1 MMMARINGRGRSMRA
16 GVSILLLMAVSAPAS
31 AQQLIALAELQG
43 KIMQATALS
52 DRVMRRDG
60 RQFPEQ
66 YQTDWKIIFEPGDT
80 IDVTFIGTSST
91 ARGKVQSPI
100 DRWRPKLEQP
110 RETPTRGGGHMIWI
124 FDNGAL
130 NFLRTYEG
138 GAMKASFTFARGGE
152 VPTCAASVLW
162 LREVGVSAIILKSFV
177 DNARLEILSS
187 KQASSRCQVTTPNAS
202 TTQ

>member
-1 MMMARINGRGRSMRA
+1 MRA
-16 GVSILLLMAVSAPAS
+16 VVSMFLMLAASTMAS
-31 AQQLIALAELQG
+31 AQQSVTLIELQG

-66 YQTDWKIIFEPGDT
+66 YQTDWKIIFQSSDT
-80 IDVTFIGTSST
+80 INVTFIGTSST

-100 DRWRPKLEQP
+100 ERWSAKLEQP
-110 RETPTRGGGHMIWI
+110 RETAARGGGHMIWI

-138 GAMKASFTFARGGE
+138 GAMKASFTFARGAGL
-152 VPTCAASVLW
+152 PACAASVLW
-162 LREVGVSAIILKSFV
+162 LREVGVSAIIMKSFV
-177 DNARLEILSS
+177 DNARVEILSS
-187 KQASSRCQVTTPNAS
+187 KQASSSCQVTTPIVS
-202 TTQ
+202 PTQ